1 MLRTQSLYSQRSLNS
16 VEPRISAQSS
26 RNSRSR
32 PLLFGMADVV
42 NQPEADQVVL
52 TANTE
57 KLLSDQH
64 RQNLRR
70 VLTHAETAARLVP
83 NHSGRRYGALVRL
96 EDGTEGLS
104 TNVEASRQVTL
115 CDLRLALSAA
125 QNRWV
130 EKQSQ
135 NPFSQA
141 TLPPVKTIYLVNGNP
156 DSEDQP
162 IPCSDCQEWLAS
174 PLCPP
179 ETEVVS
185 LEKNEPGNKQPQI
198 KQRTVQEMLPLYKNR
213 TNVISSSSEPI
224 SSLPIV
230 YSEQAKKIVG
240 DLSKSQ
246 IKTLLEKAK
255 TAYLEGRTLAQA
267 SRMDTGAAV
276 LFSPS
281 GLMTTGNRFDWS
293 SRLHESA
300 ELNAAAQGFARM
312 NQLRLTPSAKE
323 NEAYRAPQKIQ
334 AIAYYGEDPNL
345 PPIASLGRIAR
356 GKGSPQTVVLTIE
369 AGQIQVRT
377 IRDFLPE
384 LYRPIPD

>member
-1 MLRTQSLYSQRSLNS
+1 VLRTQSLSSQRSLNS
-16 VEPRISAQSS
+16 VEPRSSAQSS
-26 RNSRSR
+26 RNSRLR
-32 PLLFGMADVV
+32 FPLFGMGQSTI
-42 NQPEADQVVL
+42 QPETDQVVL

-57 KLLSDQH
+57 NLLSDPH

-70 VLTHAETAARLVP
+70 VLTHAETAARLAP
-83 NHSGRRYGALVRL
+83 NYSGRRYGALVML
-96 EDGTEGLS
+96 ADGTEGLS

-125 QNRWV
+125 QNQWV

-141 TLPPVKTIYLVNGNP
+141 TLPAVKTIYLVNGDPN
-156 DSEDQP
+156 SEDQP

-174 PLCPP
+174 PLCPA

-185 LEKNEPGNKQPQI
+185 LEKNESGNKQPQI
-198 KQRTVQEMLPLYKNR
+198 KKRTVQEMLPLYKNR
-213 TNVISSSSEPI
+213 TNVLFISPEPI
-224 SSLPIV
+224 SNLPVV
-230 YSEQAKKIVG
+230 YSERAKKVVG
-240 DLSKSQ
+240 DLPESQ

-255 TAYLEGRTLAQA
+255 EAYLQGRTLAKESQ
-267 SRMDTGAAV
+267 MDTGAAV

-281 GLMTTGNRFDWS
+281 GLITTGNRFDWS

-300 ELNAAAQGFARM
+300 ELNGAAQGFARI
-312 NQLRLTPSAKE
+312 NQLRLAPGPNE
-323 NEAYRAPQKIQ
+323 NEAYRGAQKIQ

-345 PPIASLGRIAR
+345 PPIASLGRVAR
-356 GKGSPQTVVLTIE
+356 KKGSPETLILTIE
-369 AGQIQVRT
+369 TGQIQVRI

-384 LYRPIPD
+384 LYRAN

>member
-1 MLRTQSLYSQRSLNS
+1 MLRTQSLYAQRSLNS

-26 RNSRSR
+26 RNSRVGS
-32 PLLFGMADVV
+32 PLFGMGHSTI
-42 NQPEADQVVL
+42 QPEIDQVVH
-52 TANTE
+52 TASAEN
-57 KLLSDQH
+57 LLSDPHQ
-64 RQNLRR
+64 QNLRR
-70 VLTHAETAARLVP
+70 VLTHAETAARLAP
-83 NHSGRRYGALVRL
+83 NYSGRRYGALVRL

-104 TNVEASRQVTL
+104 ANVEASRQVTL

-125 QNRWV
+125 QNRWI

-135 NPFSQA
+135 NPFSQV

-156 DSEDQP
+156 DSEDHP

-185 LEKNEPGNKQPQI
+185 LEKNEPERPPQI
-198 KQRTVQEMLPLYKNR
+198 KKRTVQEMLPLYKNR
-213 TNVISSSSEPI
+213 TNAVFTSPEPI

-230 YSEQAKKIVG
+230 YSERAKIAVG
-240 DLSKSQ
+240 DLSESQ
-246 IKTLLEKAK
+246 MKTLLEKAK
-255 TAYLEGRTLAQA
+255 EAYLKGRTLAKESQ
-267 SRMDTGAAV
+267 MDTGAAV

-281 GLMTTGNRFDWS
+281 GLITTGNRFDWS

-300 ELNAAAQGFARM
+300 ELNGAAQGFARI
-312 NQLRLTPSAKE
+312 NQLRLAPGSNE
-323 NEAYRAPQKIQ
+323 NESYRAPQKIQ

-345 PPIASLGRIAR
+345 PPIASLGRVAR
-356 GKGSPQTVVLTIE
+356 KKGAPEALVLTIE

-384 LYRPIPD
+384 LYRAN